1 MRLVLEEISSPLG
14 PILLASHAAG
24 VCALDFADCRERM
37 EELLGARFGAVEFE
51 TPRSQSEA
59 ARRVES
65 YLGGELDAFEGV
77 ALDTQGTPFQ
87 ERVWAALRTIPAGAT
102 RSYGEIARALGRPT
116 ASRAVGAANGR
127 NPVALAVPC
136 HRVIGADGSLTGYA
150 GGVARKRWLLEHEGV
165 RL

>member
-37 EELLGARFGAVEFE
+37 EALLGARFGTVEFE
-51 TPRSQSEA
+51 PARTPSEA

-65 YLGGELDAFEGV
+65 YLAGQLDAFDGV

-87 ERVWAALRTIPAGAT
+87 ESVWAALRTIPAGAT
-102 RSYGEIARALGRPT
+102 RSYGEIAQALGRPT

-136 HRVIGADGSLTGYA
+136 HRVIGANSSLAGYA
-150 GGVARKRWLLEHEGV
+150 GGIARKRWLLEHEGA